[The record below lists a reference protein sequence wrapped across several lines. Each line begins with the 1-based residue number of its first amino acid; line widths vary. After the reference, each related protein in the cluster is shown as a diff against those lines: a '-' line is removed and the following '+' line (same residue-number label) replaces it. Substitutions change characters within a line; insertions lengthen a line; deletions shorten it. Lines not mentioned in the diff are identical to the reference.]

1 MRTKHL
7 NNVSVVGLKRSNYN
21 CSTWKNIYK
30 NRINTQ
36 NLFIWCLL
44 LFEYQGHLHTIPDQ
58 CHEVILGW
66 TFLPLLNVIWYYTQ
80 TNTKNVKNQT
90 MLAYQYQICFCSW
103 ILLVILDF
111 RFSQR
116 LFESCRCCRA
126 ILNVDKIVRLWF
138 TTLFIKTCACYQIK
152 YITLRL

>member
-1 MRTKHL
+1 M
-7 NNVSVVGLKRSNYN
+7 KRSNYN

-44 LFEYQGHLHTIPDQ
+44 LFEYHRHLYTIPDQ

-66 TFLPLLNVIWYYTQ
+66 TFLPISNVIWYCTQ
-80 TNTKNVKNQT
+80 TNTKNFKNQT
-90 MLAYQYQICFCSW
+90 MLAYQYQVFHNITVFAPEYCWSYLIFD
-103 ILLVILDF
+103 LAKDYLKVVD
-111 RFSQR
+111 
-116 LFESCRCCRA
+116 RCCRA
-126 ILNVDKIVRLWF
+126 ILNVDTIVRLWF
-138 TTLFIKTCACYQIK
+138 TMLFIKTCACYQIK